1 MTVATK
7 RAGKVWSAKEDNLLV
22 QRIALGLTLEKL
34 AKEHKRTEGAI
45 QSRVCLMN
53 WCRHQCKGN
62 ALVIRRTTMTKHK
75 ELDATE
81 EQRANLDTLATYLE
95 ALPEE
100 YDHFDMRRYFDA
112 RGLTPDI
119 VALSS
124 GLVGT
129 EHLNV
134 CGTVALS
141 SGRCTAEDLN
151 VCGTVACAIGHGPAA
166 GVAPQGGE
174 GWSDYTIRAF
184 GDGEND
190 TSDRDTRVGVY
201 TWAFHEAWAHYD
213 NTPLGAAQ
221 RIRYALKH
229 GVPILWD
236 YTSAVELYQENET

>member
-95 ALPEE
+95 ALPEDYE
-100 YDHFDMRRYFDA
+100 HFDMRRYFDA

-134 CGTVALS
+134 CGTVA
-141 SGRCTAEDLN
+141 
-151 VCGTVACAIGHGPAA
+151 CAIGHGPAA
-166 GVAPQGGE
+166 GIDPQGSE
-174 GWSDYTIRAF
+174 NWSEYSSRVFGCVNRALW
-184 GDGEND
+184 G
-190 TSDRDTRVGVY
+190 GVVY
-201 TWAFHEAWAHYD
+201 MGGGIYAWAFCEEWCHHD

-221 RIRYALKH
+221 RIRYALRH
-229 GVPILWD
+229 GIPALWD
-236 YTSAVELYQENET
+236 YDTVVELYQRG

>member
-1 MTVATK
+1 MTVA
-7 RAGKVWSAKEDNLLV
+7 
-22 QRIALGLTLEKL
+22 
-34 AKEHKRTEGAI
+34 
-45 QSRVCLMN
+45 
-53 WCRHQCKGN
+53 
-62 ALVIRRTTMTKHK
+62 TMTKHK

-81 EQRANLDTLATYLE
+81 EQRANLDKLATYLE

-100 YDHFDMRRYFDA
+100 YDHFDMRWYFNELAGLDA
-112 RGLTPDI
+112 LDDFEALGLAPDTDTDT

-129 EHLNV
+129 EH
-134 CGTVALS
+134 
-141 SGRCTAEDLN
+141 LN

-213 NTPLGAAQ
+213 NTPQGAAQ

-236 YTSAVELYQENET
+236 YTSAVELYQENTTGDKE

>member
-1 MTVATK
+1 MTVA
-7 RAGKVWSAKEDNLLV
+7 
-22 QRIALGLTLEKL
+22 
-34 AKEHKRTEGAI
+34 
-45 QSRVCLMN
+45 
-53 WCRHQCKGN
+53 
-62 ALVIRRTTMTKHK
+62 TMTKHK
-75 ELDATE
+75 ELEATE
-81 EQRANLDTLATYLE
+81 EQRANLDKLATYLE
-95 ALPEE
+95 ALPEG
-100 YDHFDMRRYFDA
+100 YDHFDMRWYFEALDDFDA
-112 RGLTPDI
+112 LDDFEALGLTPDTDI
-119 VALSS
+119 
-124 GLVGT
+124 
-129 EHLNV
+129 
-134 CGTVALS
+134 VALS
-141 SGRCTAEDLN
+141 SGRCTTEHLN

-236 YTSAVELYQENET
+236 YTSAVELYQENTTGDKE